1 MQRKSRKIPTF
12 VPFQTVGK
20 LAPSAKLF
28 SRESLFSEFKSRLLY
43 GFLEG
48 ICLYSTVYESQL
60 KRVEEAGKGG
70 DDSGLSDGDID
81 GGEGVRPR

>member
-1 MQRKSRKIPTF
+1 MA
-12 VPFQTVGK
+12 K
-20 LAPSAKLF
+20 LAPSVSMF

-60 KRVEEAGKGG
+60 KRVEEKGEE
-70 DDSGLSDGDID
+70 SLSDDESLA
-81 GGEGVRPR
+81 GESVRPR